1 MRAVCARALCFGL
14 AYALRVLRLSVSE
27 YVEPSLSDVY
37 LNPKTDHP
45 QAASPPR
52 RRAGCSGG
60 GACFVLLEPIDP
72 GGFQRCVG
80 LR

>member
-1 MRAVCARALCFGL
+1 MHCARALCFGL

-45 QAASPPR
+45 
-52 RRAGCSGG
+52 
-60 GACFVLLEPIDP
+60 
-72 GGFQRCVG
+72 
-80 LR
+80 

>member
-14 AYALRVLRLSVSE
+14 AYALRVLRFSVSE

-45 QAASPPR
+45 
-52 RRAGCSGG
+52 
-60 GACFVLLEPIDP
+60 
-72 GGFQRCVG
+72 
-80 LR
+80 